1 MRKMPTYKNMIEL
14 IKELR
19 LIKTQG
25 LQGEELFFFPIQPV
39 RVGDKIGFV
48 NWENCKLECLP
59 IFDDFDRLF
68 ASYQDCICVRQGDK
82 WGVLNAYSRYEL
94 PIEYS
99 YSVANQVCRVMNR
112 QQLEGQSIRKYGTYM
127 KFS

>member
-1 MRKMPTYKNMIEL
+1 MTEL
-14 IKELR
+14 IKELK

-25 LQGEELFFFPIQPV
+25 LPTEELFFYPIQPV

-82 WGVLNAYSRYEL
+82 WGVLNGCFRYEL
-94 PIEYS
+94 PVEYT

-112 QQLEGQSIRKYGTYM
+112 QQLESQSIRKYGAM
-127 KFS
+127 MQLS